1 MIVISQSNKSVESH
15 DEAIFWT
22 YASLYSLLEYDD
34 RAVFAM
40 YVRPLSNSDV
50 GTTRATQ
57 LLMGA
62 YPLSCMHTGPKRVT
76 SSYTI
81 AHLVYRWLAVDRGHP
96 EIKRK
101 SKSER
106 ERGQE

>member
-1 MIVISQSNKSVESH
+1 
-15 DEAIFWT
+15 
-22 YASLYSLLEYDD
+22 
-34 RAVFAM
+34 
-40 YVRPLSNSDV
+40 
-50 GTTRATQ
+50 
-57 LLMGA
+57 MGA
-62 YPLSCMHTGPKRVT
+62 YPLSCMHTGPKRVM

-96 EIKRK
+96 EIERK